1 MDKKTPMK
9 IIQIGPYPEDTSIIR
24 GGVEA
29 SVYGL
34 SQTQSITNEV
44 IVLDVPRFGSEDTH
58 MTDGHVI
65 VYRFKNTGK
74 HQRDA
79 VSRAEDA
86 LIVVLNLNPSIC
98 HIHGTG
104 YYSWAILKLLAL
116 HKIPF
121 IVTVHGLALIEKKK
135 AIKEHFTIKLL
146 YQYYV
151 QSSIE
156 KKVLSFSN
164 TVIVDTEYVAQAIR
178 TYHLRKE
185 PKMIVIPQGIDETYF
200 DIECSPNSKL
210 VLSVGSISK
219 RKGHLFLIQA
229 FEKAAEELKDIH
241 LIICGVLTDKA
252 YFEELKDYVSRL
264 SCKDRIS
271 FMLNVPKE
279 KLIELYSQAHVFAL
293 HTQEESQGIV
303 FVEAMA
309 AGLPVVATR
318 VGGVSYVIND
328 SCGYL
333 SDYGDIVSFS
343 KSMVLL
349 FESADSWQS
358 ISLNCRKHAYEYSW
372 GSISDRVYY
381 LYQTQL

>member
-1 MDKKTPMK
+1 MK

>member
-1 MDKKTPMK
+1 
-9 IIQIGPYPEDTSIIR
+9 
-24 GGVEA
+24 
-29 SVYGL
+29 
-34 SQTQSITNEV
+34 
-44 IVLDVPRFGSEDTH
+44 
-58 MTDGHVI
+58 
-65 VYRFKNTGK
+65 
-74 HQRDA
+74 
-79 VSRAEDA
+79 
-86 LIVVLNLNPSIC
+86 
-98 HIHGTG
+98 
-104 YYSWAILKLLAL
+104 
-116 HKIPF
+116 
-121 IVTVHGLALIEKKK
+121 
-135 AIKEHFTIKLL
+135 
-146 YQYYV
+146 
-151 QSSIE
+151 
-156 KKVLSFSN
+156 
-164 TVIVDTEYVAQAIR
+164 
-178 TYHLRKE
+178 
-185 PKMIVIPQGIDETYF
+185 MIVIPQGIDETYF

>member
-1 MDKKTPMK
+1 MK

-121 IVTVHGLALIEKKK
+121 IVTVHGLA
-135 AIKEHFTIKLL
+135 H
-146 YQYYV
+146 
-151 QSSIE
+151 
-156 KKVLSFSN
+156 
-164 TVIVDTEYVAQAIR
+164 
-178 TYHLRKE
+178 
-185 PKMIVIPQGIDETYF
+185 
-200 DIECSPNSKL
+200 
-210 VLSVGSISK
+210 
-219 RKGHLFLIQA
+219 
-229 FEKAAEELKDIH
+229 
-241 LIICGVLTDKA
+241 
-252 YFEELKDYVSRL
+252 
-264 SCKDRIS
+264 
-271 FMLNVPKE
+271 
-279 KLIELYSQAHVFAL
+279 
-293 HTQEESQGIV
+293 
-303 FVEAMA
+303 
-309 AGLPVVATR
+309 
-318 VGGVSYVIND
+318 
-328 SCGYL
+328 
-333 SDYGDIVSFS
+333 
-343 KSMVLL
+343 
-349 FESADSWQS
+349 
-358 ISLNCRKHAYEYSW
+358 
-372 GSISDRVYY
+372 
-381 LYQTQL
+381 